1 MPLYVV
7 LFSNLMRLC
16 FQLFNVGDRARGG
29 GGGVIGSACIIG
41 LGSVAAPLED
51 VWSDIHSP
59 APIHT

>member
-29 GGGVIGSACIIG
+29 GGGVGGVGGGYRVCMHNRIGECGYATGGC
-41 LGSVAAPLED
+41 LV
-51 VWSDIHSP
+51 
-59 APIHT
+59 

>member
-1 MPLYVV
+1 M
-7 LFSNLMRLC
+7 
-16 FQLFNVGDRARGG
+16 GGGGG

-41 LGSVAAPLED
+41 LGSVATPLED

>member
-1 MPLYVV
+1 MITLVKSQSNSKSLLAVV
-7 LFSNLMRLC
+7 
-16 FQLFNVGDRARGG
+16 DRAR

-41 LGSVAAPLED
+41 LGSVATPLED

>member
-16 FQLFNVGDRARGG
+16 FQLFNVGDRG

-41 LGSVAAPLED
+41 LGSVATPLED